1 MSTQSAPLTMNT
13 FNGSPAG
20 FAACND
26 PQIANMHKVVAA
38 DLIIVSVT
46 PRFTPGQISGW
57 AAESA

>member
-1 MSTQSAPLTMNT
+1 MNT